1 MATVADGMVHTAGG
15 QQVGHVV
22 QVTGSTSDAAFEEG
36 HRPEIYNALR
46 IDSDYK
52 GVPLRLTGEVQ
63 QQLGG
68 NRVRCVALGSTDGLV
83 RGMKVV
89 DTGKPVQVP
98 VGKET
103 LGRVFNLLGE
113 PIDGRGPVHAEEY
126 RPIHHEPPPFTELS
140 SKTELFETGIKV
152 IDLLTP
158 LVRGGKAGLFGG
170 AGLGKTVI
178 LTELIAR
185 IASQHGGYSVFAGV
199 GERTREGNDLW
210 LEMQETQIGTTGRA
224 VLTQTAMVFGQ
235 MNEPPG
241 ARLRVALSALTM
253 CEWFRDSTGADT
265 LLFVDNIFRFSQ
277 AGSEVS
283 ALLGRMPSAVGYQP
297 TLGTELG
304 ALQERITS
312 TNRGAIT
319 SVQAVYVP
327 ADDPTDPAPATAFQH
342 LDAFIYLERRI
353 SEKGIYPAIDPLASN
368 SRILDPQYVGE
379 EHYAVARRVQQ
390 ILQRY
395 RELQDIIAILG
406 VEELSEE
413 DKQVVSRARRIERFL
428 SQPFLVAE
436 AFTNRPGKVTSL
448 ADTIRSFKELCDGK
462 WDHLPE
468 SAFLYVGAIEEAAEQ
483 AKKMAGEP

>member
-1 MATVADGMVHTAGG
+1 
-15 QQVGHVV
+15 
-22 QVTGSTSDAAFEEG
+22 
-36 HRPEIYNALR
+36 
-46 IDSDYK
+46 
-52 GVPLRLTGEVQ
+52 
-63 QQLGG
+63 
-68 NRVRCVALGSTDGLV
+68 
-83 RGMKVV
+83 MKAV
-89 DTGKPVQVP
+89 DTGGPVTVP

-113 PIDGRGPVHAEEY
+113 TIDGRGPIHAKEF
-126 RPIHHEPPPFTELS
+126 RPIHRPPPPLSELS
-140 SKTELFETGIKV
+140 SKTEVFETGIKV

-210 LEMQETQIGTTGRA
+210 LEMQETKIGKTDRS
-224 VLTQTAMVFGQ
+224 VMTQTAMVFGQ

-241 ARLRVALSALTM
+241 ARLRVALTALAM

-265 LLFVDNIFRFSQ
+265 LLFIDNIFRFSQ
-277 AGSEVS
+277 AGAEVS

-297 TLGTELG
+297 TLATEMG
-304 ALQERITS
+304 ELQERITS
-312 TNRGAIT
+312 TARGAIT

-327 ADDPTDPAPATAFQH
+327 ADDPTDPAPANAFQH
-342 LDAFIYLERRI
+342 LDAFIYLERSI

-368 SRILDPQYVGE
+368 SRLLDPQYVGE

-413 DKQVVSRARRIERFL
+413 DKQVVARARRIERFL
-428 SQPFLVAE
+428 SQPFIVAE

-462 WDHLPE
+462 WDQLPE
-468 SAFLYVGAIEEAAEQ
+468 SAFMYVGAIEEAAEQ
-483 AKKMAGEP
+483 AKRLAA

>member
-1 MATVADGMVHTAGG
+1 MVSTKTAKKAGSI
-15 QQVGHVV
+15 V
-22 QVTGSTSDAAFEEG
+22 QIIGSTFDVEYEEG
-36 HRPEIYNALR
+36 HLPDIYNAVK
-46 IDSDYK
+46 IDESAQ
-52 GVPLRLTGEVQ
+52 GGLQISLTGEVQ
-63 QQLGG
+63 QHLGG

-83 RGMKVV
+83 RGMKAV
-89 DTGKPVQVP
+89 DTGAPVSVP
-98 VGKET
+98 VGLET

-113 PIDGRGPVHAEEY
+113 PIDARGPVGTKERRA
-126 RPIHHEPPPFTELS
+126 IHQPPPDFSALS
-140 SKTELFETGIKV
+140 PKAEVLVTGIKV

-178 LTELIAR
+178 LTELINR
-185 IASQHGGYSVFAGV
+185 IAKIYKGYSVFAGV

-210 LEMQETQIGTTGRA
+210 LEMQETKTSADANAPSVIESC
-224 VLTQTAMVFGQ
+224 AMVFGQ

-253 CEWFRDSTGADT
+253 AEWFRDTTGTET

-297 TLGTELG
+297 TLATEMG
-304 ALQERITS
+304 ELQERITS
-312 TNRGAIT
+312 TAKGAIT

-327 ADDPTDPAPATAFQH
+327 ADDPTDPAPANTFQH
-342 LDAFIYLERRI
+342 LDAFIYLERSI

-368 SRILDPQYVGE
+368 SRLLDPQYVGE
-379 EHYAVARRVQQ
+379 EHFAVADRVKR

-413 DKQVVSRARRIERFL
+413 DKQVVARARRIERFL
-428 SQPFLVAE
+428 SQPFFVAE
-436 AFTNRPGKVTSL
+436 AFTGKSGNFTKL
-448 ADTIRSFKELCDGK
+448 ADTIRSFQELCDGK

-468 SAFLYVGAIEEAAEQ
+468 GAFMYVGPIEEAEEA
-483 AKKMAGEP
+483 AKKMQGK

>member
-1 MATVADGMVHTAGG
+1 MSTATAQNIGK
-15 QQVGHVV
+15 
-22 QVTGSTSDAAFEEG
+22 VTQIIGSTFDAEFSNEG
-36 HRPEIYNALR
+36 LPDIYNALK
-46 IDSDYK
+46 IDQNVK
-52 GVPLRLTGEVQ
+52 GVLVKVTGEVQ
-63 QQLGG
+63 QHLGG
-68 NRVRCVALGSTDGLV
+68 GRVRCVALGSTEGMV
-83 RGMKVV
+83 RGMDVA
-89 DTGKPVQVP
+89 DTGAPVSVP
-98 VGKET
+98 VGKGT

-113 PIDGRGPVHAEEY
+113 EIDGRGAVETEE
-126 RPIHHEPPPFTELS
+126 RWPIHRQAPPLEDLS

-152 IDLLTP
+152 VDLLTP
-158 LVRGGKAGLFGG
+158 FVRGGKAGLFGG

-178 LTELIAR
+178 LTEMIAR
-185 IASQHGGYSVFAGV
+185 IASAHGGYSVFAGV

-210 LEMQETQIGTTGRA
+210 LEMQEAEIGNTGRS
-224 VLTQTAMVFGQ
+224 VIEQTCMVFGQ

-253 CEWFRDSTGADT
+253 AEWFRDTTGTDT

-297 TLGTELG
+297 TLSTELG

-312 TNRGAIT
+312 TKRGAIT

-327 ADDPTDPAPATAFQH
+327 ADDPTDPAPATAFSH
-342 LDAFIYLERRI
+342 LDAFIYLERKI
-353 SEKGIYPAIDPLASN
+353 SEKGISPAIDPLASS
-368 SRILDPQYVGE
+368 SRILDPQYVGQR
-379 EHYAVARRVQQ
+379 HYTIAQRVQQ

-413 DKQVVSRARRIERFL
+413 DKLIVHRARRIERFL

-436 AFTNRPGKVTSL
+436 PFTGKPGKITPL
-448 ADTIRSFKELCDGK
+448 QETLDSFEEICDGK

-468 SAFLYVGAIEEAAEQ
+468 QAFLYVGGVQEAAEQ
-483 AKKMAGEP
+483 AKKMQEKA

>member
-1 MATVADGMVHTAGG
+1 M
-15 QQVGHVV
+15 QVI
-22 QVTGSTSDAAFEEG
+22 GSTFDAEFEEG
-36 HRPEIYNALR
+36 HLPEIYNALK
-46 IDSDYK
+46 IDEEYK
-52 GVPLRLTGEVQ
+52 GVKLKVTGEVQ
-63 QQLGG
+63 QHLGG
-68 NRVRCVALGSTDGLV
+68 NRVRAVALGSTEGLY
-83 RGMKVV
+83 RGMTVI
-89 DTGKPVQVP
+89 DSGSPVRVP
-98 VGKET
+98 VGMET
-103 LGRVFNLLGE
+103 LGRVFNLLGD
-113 PIDGRGPVHAEEY
+113 PIDGRGPIDAKET
-126 RPIHHEPPPFTELS
+126 RPIHREPPKFAELS

-210 LEMQETQIGTTGRA
+210 LEMQETKIGTTDKS
-224 VLTQTAMVFGQ
+224 VITQTAMVFGQ

-253 CEWFRDSTGADT
+253 CEWFRDETGKDT

-297 TLGTELG
+297 TLATEMG
-304 ALQERITS
+304 ELQERITS
-312 TNRGAIT
+312 TSRGAIT

-327 ADDPTDPAPATAFQH
+327 ADDPTDPAPANAFQH
-342 LDAFIYLERRI
+342 LDAFIYLERKI
-353 SEKGIYPAIDPLASN
+353 SEKGIYPAVDPLASS

-379 EHYAVARRVQQ
+379 RHYAIARRVQQ

-406 VEELSEE
+406 VEELSED
-413 DKQVVSRARRIERFL
+413 DKKVVARARRIEKFL
-428 SQPFLVAE
+428 SQPFIVAE
-436 AFTNRPGKVTSL
+436 VFTGKAGKVTPI
-448 ADTIRSFKELCDGK
+448 AETIRSFEELCDGK
-462 WDHLPE
+462 HDTLRE
-468 SAFLYVGAIEEAAEQ
+468 DAFMYVGGIDEAVEQGKRSLAAEG
-483 AKKMAGEP
+483 K